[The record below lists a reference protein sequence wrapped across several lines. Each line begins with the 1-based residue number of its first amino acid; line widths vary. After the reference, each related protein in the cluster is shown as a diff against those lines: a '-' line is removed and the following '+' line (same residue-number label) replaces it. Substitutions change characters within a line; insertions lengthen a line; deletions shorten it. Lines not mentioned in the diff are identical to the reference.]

1 MRSWVLVGHVC
12 NPNYLRDRDKKDRG
26 LKPAQ
31 ANSSGD
37 LISSKPTT
45 KKGGGMAQG
54 VGPEFK
60 SKYQKKKTPQKYEG
74 TEKFRESKKFV
85 SDHTEVAL
93 QCRSISLQNLC
104 SYYIGL

>member
-60 SKYQKKKTPQKYEG
+60 SKYQKKKPHKNMKE
-74 TEKFRESKKFV
+74 
-85 SDHTEVAL
+85 L
-93 QCRSISLQNLC
+93 RSSENLRNLFQ
-104 SYYIGL
+104 ITQR